1 MSDPTPIHT
10 PAGYAS
16 ANAIGYAGSAET
28 LVLVSEA
35 SPLPVASMP
44 AAPPPLVGYSA
55 SPGIVG
61 PFEAVAG
68 RIVTV
73 TLRGMWQGKV
83 SLHRS
88 TDGTTLTPLRVA
100 GEPWGEYDQPGC
112 EQAWLETEDGVSFFL
127 DLQPITGVIEYR
139 VSQ

>member
-16 ANAIGYAGSAET
+16 ANAIGYAGSAEN

-35 SPLPVASMP
+35 SPLPVASTP
-44 AAPPPLVGYSA
+44 AAPPALVGYSA
-55 SPGIVG
+55 SPGVVG

-68 RIVTV
+68 RIVSV
-73 TLRGMWQGKV
+73 TLRGVWQGKV
-83 SLHRS
+83 CLRRS
-88 TDGTTLTPLRVA
+88 TDGTTLVPLRVA
-100 GEPWGEYDQPGC
+100 GEAWGEYDRPGC
-112 EQAWLETEDGVSFFL
+112 EQAWLETEDGVSYFL
-127 DLQPITGVIEYR
+127 ELQLVSGVVDYR

>member
-1 MSDPTPIHT
+1 MPDSTPIHT

-16 ANAIGYAGSAET
+16 ANAIGYAGSAEN

-35 SPLPVASMP
+35 SPLPVASLP

-55 SPGIVG
+55 TPGIVG

-68 RIVTV
+68 RIVSV
-73 TLRGMWQGKV
+73 TLGGVWEGKV
-83 SLHRS
+83 SLRRS
-88 TDGTTLTPLRVA
+88 TDGTTLTSLPVA
-100 GEPWGEYDQPGC
+100 GEAWGEYDRPGC

-127 DLQPITGVIEYR
+127 DLQPVSGVIDYR

>member
-1 MSDPTPIHT
+1 MSHSTPIHT

-35 SPLPVASMP
+35 SPLPVASVA
-44 AAPPPLVGYSA
+44 AAPAPLAGQSA
-55 SPGIVG
+55 TPGIVG

-73 TLRGMWQGKV
+73 TLRGVWEGRV

-100 GEPWGEYDQPGC
+100 GEAWGEYDQPGC

-127 DLQPITGVIEYR
+127 DIQLTSGLVDYR

>member
-1 MSDPTPIHT
+1 MPDSTPIHT

-16 ANAIGYAGSAET
+16 ANAIGYAGSAEN

-35 SPLPVASMP
+35 SPLPVASLP
-44 AAPPPLVGYSA
+44 AAPSPLVGYSA

-68 RIVTV
+68 RIVSV
-73 TLRGMWQGKV
+73 TLRGVWEGKV
-83 SLHRS
+83 SLRRS
-88 TDGTTLTPLRVA
+88 TDGTTLTSLRVA
-100 GEPWGEYDQPGC
+100 GEAWGEYDRPGC

-127 DLQPITGVIEYR
+127 DLQPVSGVIDYR